1 MKLRADMKKEKI
13 DNLPIDAAELM
24 SEMLAREIDKQ
35 ILNQILDNNEEDNIE
50 VIKNIFPTKNIN
62 DVCEDLGIKDLKRE
76 LQLKE
81 KIRNWKINKFLD

>member
-1 MKLRADMKKEKI
+1 MKLRADMKREQI
-13 DNLPIDAAELM
+13 DNLPIDAAEIM

-62 DVCEDLGIKDLKRE
+62 DVCEDLEIEDLKKE
-76 LQLKE
+76 FFLKQ
-81 KIRNWKINKFLD
+81 KIRDWKINKFLD

>member
-1 MKLRADMKKEKI
+1 MKLCTDMKKVQI
-13 DNLPIDAAELM
+13 DNLPIDAAEVM

-35 ILNQILDNNEEDNIE
+35 ILSQILDNNEEDNIE

-76 LQLKE
+76 FQLKE

>member
-62 DVCEDLGIKDLKRE
+62 DVCEDLEIEDLKKE
-76 LQLKE
+76 FFLKQ
-81 KIRNWKINKFLD
+81 KIRDWKINKFLD

>member
-1 MKLRADMKKEKI
+1 MKLRADMKKVQI

-24 SEMLAREIDKQ
+24 SEMLAKEIDKQ
-35 ILNQILDNNEEDNIE
+35 ILSQILDNNEEDNIE

-76 LQLKE
+76 FQLKE